1 MARDELSRVRLPLT
15 LDLSNHKRHDAPTR
29 AIKGAGDMRRGGAW
43 ATALAVVAVV
53 LISVPSAGAWTSN
66 FWRSPTGN
74 IACRYY
80 PNLETVTCQTDN
92 DHYSLAV
99 DRYGLKAYRSGYRW
113 IPSWAPTLAYGLH
126 WTAPGFNCLSRFDG
140 MLCHTPAGHGFFLSR
155 EKAETW

>member
-1 MARDELSRVRLPLT
+1 VLVA
-15 LDLSNHKRHDAPTR
+15 
-29 AIKGAGDMRRGGAW
+29 
-43 ATALAVVAVV
+43 AVIGTCVV
-53 LISVPSAGAWTSN
+53 LGAVNVPRAHGWTSN

-99 DRYGLKAYRSGYRW
+99 DRYGLKGYRSSYRW
-113 IPSWAPTLAYGLH
+113 IPSWAPILNYGLH
-126 WTAPGFNCLSRFDG
+126 WTASGFNCLSRFDG